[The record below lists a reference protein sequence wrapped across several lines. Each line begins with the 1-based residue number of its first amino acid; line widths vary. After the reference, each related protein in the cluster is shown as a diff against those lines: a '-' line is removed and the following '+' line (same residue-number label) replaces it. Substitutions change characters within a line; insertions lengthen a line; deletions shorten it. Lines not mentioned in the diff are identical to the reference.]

1 MDGLIRS
8 PALRRLGN
16 PCERPCVITFL
27 NVAQLLFYIG
37 LLALTGQGLLYV
49 LAGQK
54 RESNL
59 FYQLFQVLNKPWMAL
74 ARLVSP
80 ARVAERHRGWVA
92 FFITAVLYI
101 AVTLA
106 KIEHC
111 ISAEMVG
118 CR

>member
-1 MDGLIRS
+1 MRPLFCLFADDTSIFS
-8 PALRRLGN
+8 PAQAFRDFVRERTAPDGSDLGPRL
-16 PCERPCVITFL
+16 
-27 NVAQLLFYIG
+27 A
-37 LLALTGQGLLYV
+37 
-49 LAGQK
+49 
-54 RESNL
+54 
-59 FYQLFQVLNKPWMAL
+59 QLFQVLNKPWMAL

-92 FFITAVLYI
+92 FFITAVLYM